1 MDALIIIVAAF
12 ILCIRN
18 GKESADEIEISMIKQ
33 EAPLETK
40 LNPDFYDD
48 PNAFMRIANELG
60 FH

>member
-1 MDALIIIVAAF
+1 MDALIIIVVAF
-12 ILCIRN
+12 VLCLQN
-18 GKESADEIEISMIKQ
+18 GKESAAEIETAMIKS
-33 EAPLETK
+33 EAPIETM